1 MAAATP
7 TRSASEAK
15 IVSSLALRVGVV
27 RSIAL
32 TALLLLLLPTARA
45 DDWKFDVLVL
55 KPGVPPEG
63 PRVLKGLFIGYQE
76 DAAEITIRV
85 IHRDTDV
92 PTRIEPAPFVI
103 PRSRIESLQPLD
115 SDTRAELE

>member
-1 MAAATP
+1 MATVTL
-7 TRSASEAK
+7 TRSASEGTIFA
-15 IVSSLALRVGVV
+15 SLALRVGVV
-27 RSIAL
+27 RSIAF
-32 TALLLLLLPTARA
+32 TALLLLVLPTARA
-45 DDWKFDVLVL
+45 EDWKFDVLVL

-85 IHRDTDV
+85 IHRGTDE

-103 PRSRIESLQPLD
+103 P
-115 SDTRAELE
+115 